1 MPTQSPQS
9 SPQTYTSTAT
19 ISGSVISSGQLTSN
33 RTSFV
38 SSQFSSVSAVKDAT
52 LLKMCM
58 RDNAIVVVLRGEEN
72 GKVLELRF
80 APDSSINTVDLAKVM
95 MLLTFMTNGGFVTA
109 IDVMA
114 YVRSNNLE
122 RHFDI
127 SEKSDKA

>member
-1 MPTQSPQS
+1 
-9 SPQTYTSTAT
+9 
-19 ISGSVISSGQLTSN
+19 
-33 RTSFV
+33 
-38 SSQFSSVSAVKDAT
+38 
-52 LLKMCM
+52 MCM